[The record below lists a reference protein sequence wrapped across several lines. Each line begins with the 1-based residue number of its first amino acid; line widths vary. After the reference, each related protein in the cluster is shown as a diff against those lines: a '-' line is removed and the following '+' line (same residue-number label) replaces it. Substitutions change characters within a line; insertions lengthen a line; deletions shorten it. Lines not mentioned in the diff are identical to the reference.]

1 MPTSEPASPGGWDN
15 NPALP
20 FTWSPAASPA
30 NPSRKRAR
38 SKPRKTPAGSGP
50 TWPPSSPPSDPPGSS
65 PKTSPDSS
73 AEDSATSCET
83 WTRSGLMRNGIVYP
97 LPPSAP
103 LTSATGS
110 SASPVSGNHKAEYP
124 TPTAT
129 PYGSSGNGSG
139 NNTQSRGRP
148 SLFSMARRGLW
159 PTPTST
165 DGGPSLGRATGPN
178 LAGAI
183 RETWPTPTARDHKGP
198 GYSGQLP
205 TEMSGQPSPEFVE
218 WLMGFPTRWTDSD
231 LWATPLFPRSP
242 STSDDS

>member
-1 MPTSEPASPGGWDN
+1 
-15 NPALP
+15 
-20 FTWSPAASPA
+20 
-30 NPSRKRAR
+30 
-38 SKPRKTPAGSGP
+38 
-50 TWPPSSPPSDPPGSS
+50 
-65 PKTSPDSS
+65 
-73 AEDSATSCET
+73 
-83 WTRSGLMRNGIVYP
+83 VYP

-110 SASPVSGNHKAEYP
+110 SSSPVSGDRN
-124 TPTAT
+124 
-129 PYGSSGNGSG
+129 
-139 NNTQSRGRP
+139 
-148 SLFSMARRGLW
+148 LW
-159 PTPTST
+159 PTPTAMDSEGSRNLTSGRQPGSRHHSGTTLTDAVVLWPTPKAT
-165 DGGPSLGRATGPN
+165 DGERGGRGDLSMMLRQGKVSHRRDWPTPTAADAQHGPSLGRATGPN

-231 LWATPLFPRSP
+231 HWATPLFPRSP